1 MKIDSK
7 VIKGIAIG
15 IVVSTLYINIY
26 NLGLEVM
33 GMRKIN
39 SSQKIEKI
47 NELLEKKYIEDIDYS
62 NLENMMLHGYVYGLE
77 DPYTTYMSKV
87 EFDAFMENSSG
98 TYYGIGASIV
108 ADEID
113 NTIKVVLPFAGSPSY
128 EAGIRPGDKIIKVNG
143 EEVYGSKLNEGLALI
158 KGRKGTKV
166 TLTIL
171 KNDSKEYVDIEIT
184 RDEISL
190 PTISDKKIDD
200 KIGYIRIT
208 GFDRI
213 TLKQFNEAYDRL
225 LSEGIEGLIIDV
237 RNNPGGLLDVVGD
250 ITDRLIP
257 EGIITYTEEKNGKR
271 DDILSDAEEIEIPLV
286 ILMNRYSASASE
298 VLSGAVQDTGK
309 GILIGEQSFGKG
321 LVQNIFPLGDG
332 SALKVT
338 VAKYYTPNG
347 VCIQDVGLTPDIKVE
362 MTDEQYFNIDTL
374 TLDEDAQLKTAV
386 EYINENK

>member
-26 NLGLEVM
+26 SLGLEVM

-62 NLENMMLHGYVYGLE
+62 NLEDMMLHGYVYGLE

-143 EEVYGSKLNEGLALI
+143 VEVYGSKLNEGLALI

-171 KNDSKEYVDIEIT
+171 KEDSKEYVDIEIT

-208 GFDRI
+208 GFDRV

-225 LSEGIEGLIIDV
+225 LLEGVEGLIIDV

-257 EGIITYTEEKNGKR
+257 EGIITYTEEKSGKR

-386 EYINENK
+386 EYINKNK